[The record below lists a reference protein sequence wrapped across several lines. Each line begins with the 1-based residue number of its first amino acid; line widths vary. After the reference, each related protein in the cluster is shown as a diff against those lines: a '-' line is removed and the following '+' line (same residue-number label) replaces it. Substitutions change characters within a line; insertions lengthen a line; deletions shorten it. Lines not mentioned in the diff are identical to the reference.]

1 MIEMITELEDFMEEE
16 LEGACDYIDMALK
29 YRFKEKE
36 LAEHYCKLAEDEL
49 KHGHAHYEWAKK
61 IMKANALAITP
72 EMTWKFNYKVDEY
85 TKYMNKIA
93 IKIKAY
99 KE

>member
-1 MIEMITELEDFMEEE
+1 MIEIIRELEDFMKEE
-16 LEGACDYIDMALK
+16 LEGADEYIDMALK
-29 YRFKEKE
+29 YRLTDKA
-36 LAEHYCKLAEDEL
+36 LAEHYCESAKDEL
-49 KHGHAHYEWAKK
+49 KHGHAHYDWADKM
-61 IMKANALAITP
+61 MKANASA
-72 EMTWKFNYKVDEY
+72 MTAEDNWEFKYKIGEY

>member
-29 YRFKEKE
+29 YRFKHKE
-36 LAEHYCKLAEDEL
+36 LADHYYKMAEDEL
-49 KHGHAHYEWAKK
+49 KHGHTHYDLADK
-61 IMKANALAITP
+61 IMKANAVSMTT

-85 TKYMNKIA
+85 TKEMNKI
-93 IKIKAY
+93 KMKMVAY
-99 KE
+99 KT